1 MDAIFIVFL
10 VVALL
15 VIAVLSVVAV
25 RMTRLVR
32 AAERAQQE
40 RLAAQAQQQAET
52 RRQRERGLRVI
63 GMALLDDQ
71 VGISEACLRL
81 AWLIEALEWSA
92 AERSEYGAILDV
104 AAAVDHIP
112 THERWQALPA
122 TERRDFERQMAEIE
136 AAHADAVREAVRR
149 LLARLV

>member
-1 MDAIFIVFL
+1 MDAILIVLL

-15 VIAVLSVVAV
+15 VIGVLSVIAL
-25 RMTRLVR
+25 RMTRLAR

-40 RLAAQAQQQAET
+40 RLEAQAQQQAET
-52 RRQRERGLRVI
+52 RQQREQGLRVI

-92 AERSEYGAILDV
+92 AERSDYGAILDV

-112 THERWQALPA
+112 THDQWQALPA
-122 TERRDFERQMAEIE
+122 AERRTFERQMAEIE
-136 AAHADAVREAVRR
+136 AAHAEAVREAVRR
-149 LLARLV
+149 LLTRVA